1 LIAQARRDLESR
13 GFKAADIEIVR
24 SLDMRYRYQVHE
36 LTLSLPAGTDHLQ
49 EKDLGKLS
57 DDFHEL
63 YEKSYGQG
71 SGYREAGMEVMTF
84 RLTARGRL
92 KKPNIARHLVAGNDS
107 AQAVKS
113 HRLVYFEE
121 YRDLVDTAIYDFN
134 KMKPGHEVTGP
145 AIIETPVTTIV
156 VNPKDHAFMDEFRNV
171 RIELGR

>member
-1 LIAQARRDLESR
+1 
-13 GFKAADIEIVR
+13 
-24 SLDMRYRYQVHE
+24 VHE
-36 LTLSLPAGTDHLQ
+36 LTLSLPAGTDDLQ
-49 EKDLGKLS
+49 EKELGKLY

-134 KMKPGHEVTGP
+134 KMRPGHEVTGP